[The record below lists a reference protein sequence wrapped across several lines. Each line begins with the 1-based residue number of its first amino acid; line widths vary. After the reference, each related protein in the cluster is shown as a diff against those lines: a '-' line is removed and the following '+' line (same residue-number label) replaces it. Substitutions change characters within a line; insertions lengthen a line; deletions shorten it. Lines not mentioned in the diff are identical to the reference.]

1 MSGYQNQALVLGYQ
15 NYAEQQGAA
24 YGLPPGLMS
33 SIIQNESGWNGDA
46 VNSQSGATG
55 IMQFLPST
63 AANPGYGIA
72 PFDPTD
78 PFASM
83 SAGAQYLAAVQQQ
96 TGSLAQALQQ
106 FSGGAAY
113 ASTLASQYG
122 GTGASA
128 SASAQGSGSMNNAFF
143 NEMTG
148 TGTGTGASAGS
159 GGVMAGI
166 GRYVKEIGF
175 VLLAIVVIGL
185 GVFFLRKR

>member
-96 TGSLAQALQQ
+96 TGSIAQALQQ

-122 GTGASA
+122 GTGTGA
-128 SASAQGSGSMNNAFF
+128 
-143 NEMTG
+143 G
-148 TGTGTGASAGS
+148 TGTGTGASAGTGS

-166 GRYVKEIGF
+166 GKYVKEIGF

-185 GVFFLRKR
+185 GVFFLRKK